1 MLRKE
6 HHKFS
11 PILLLD
17 EQANRGFNNFSPDLK
32 ISRFTTV
39 IHLFDPS

>member
-6 HHKFS
+6 HKQFS

-17 EQANRGFNNFSPDLK
+17 EQANIGFNNFSPDLR
-32 ISRFTTV
+32 ISRFATV